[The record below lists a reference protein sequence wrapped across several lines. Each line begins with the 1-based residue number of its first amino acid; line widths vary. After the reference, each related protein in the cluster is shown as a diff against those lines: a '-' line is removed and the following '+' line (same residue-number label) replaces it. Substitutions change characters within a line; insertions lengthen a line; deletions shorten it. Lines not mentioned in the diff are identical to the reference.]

1 MGTKFRRSHVYLL
14 SQAGNKVHLTQSM
27 IASGWLLSVFM
38 NFVHFQNYSEM
49 ALFSWLCN
57 IDFYT
62 KGDTREKIK
71 YYRLSKNTEREKD
84 TERESRKIGL
94 LALENTS

>member
-1 MGTKFRRSHVYLL
+1 
-14 SQAGNKVHLTQSM
+14 
-27 IASGWLLSVFM
+27 M

-62 KGDTREKIK
+62 KSDTREKIK